1 LGTSYL
7 DAARRGVHTPGRYLL
22 GTLVALVY
30 WQVLGAC
37 VALLLGWRFAP
48 AGTSLAEVGRLLE
61 RPGWFGPLRGFILL
75 NVVPPFLILGLLL
88 AVAGFHRRPLLTLVT
103 AAPRISWKRIA
114 QGFTVWFGLSCLCA
128 FVEYLIA
135 PETYAFRWDPLV
147 FGAFLPLALVLT
159 PVQTTAE
166 ELFFRGY
173 LVQGLSLVSR
183 RPLFLAGV
191 SGALFALPHL
201 ANPEMEANPVA
212 LALSYF
218 LTGVL
223 LTLCA
228 LRDGSL
234 ELAIGAHAANNL
246 FGAVVLTFS
255 GSIFQTPALVFTSRF
270 DPIWSLITL
279 LAMAALFYAVLLTR
293 GRTQPP
299 GAAAGAPGDMREPPG
314 GMPELPAGTPGPRGD
329 PHHPPGAGLAPGSA
343 IDEPE
348 HPG

>member
-7 DAARRGVHTPGRYLL
+7 DAARRGAHTPGRYLL
-22 GTLVALVY
+22 GTLIALVY
-30 WQVLGAC
+30 WQVLGSC

-48 AGTSLAEVGRLLE
+48 PGTSLAEVGRLLG
-61 RPGWFGPLRGFILL
+61 RPGSFGPFRGFILL
-75 NVVPPFLILGLLL
+75 NVVPPLLILGLCL
-88 AVAGFHRRPLLTLVT
+88 AVAGIHRRPLLTLVT
-103 AAPRISWKRIA
+103 AAPRVSWKRIA
-114 QGFTVWFGLSCLCA
+114 QGFAVWFGLNCLCG
-128 FVEYLIA
+128 FGEYLIA
-135 PETYAFRWDPLV
+135 PQTYVFHWDPVV

-201 ANPEMEANPVA
+201 ANPEMEANPAA
-212 LALSYF
+212 LGLSYF

-246 FGAVVLTFS
+246 FGAVVLNFS

-279 LAMAALFYAVLLTR
+279 LAMAAVFYAVLLTR

-299 GAAAGAPGDMREPPG
+299 SAPAAGAPGDRREPPGDVRELPGDRREPPG
-314 GMPELPAGTPGPRGD
+314 G
-329 PHHPPGAGLAPGSA
+329 GLAPGSP
-343 IDEPE
+343 IDEHE